1 MKLRASFFSIS
12 VGIGILACTLAG
24 HSIRLAA
31 DDSSQFHQYFPFIAG
46 NYCSSFYDTFSD
58 LASDWFTGTIG
69 SLQAEIIDGEYQLNF
84 TGGGSVWLMPGPMC
98 ARTSYRAAVD
108 ARWRGSAGNFIGLL
122 FELDEEDNDGY
133 LFAINTDDRVWF
145 VFTIEGNNL
154 ETTIA
159 PVGNVAILPGTAV
172 NRLAVERT
180 GNTIAFSINGT
191 QVGELMDNSP
201 GRPVVAG
208 VAAASYTTQASASAR
223 FDNFIFEG
231 SFD

>member
-1 MKLRASFFSIS
+1 MKLRASFIAISI
-12 VGIGILACTLAG
+12 GIGILVGSLAG
-24 HSIRLAA
+24 RSVRLAA
-31 DDSSQFHQYFPFIAG
+31 DESTQVYQFFPLIAA

-58 LASDWFTGTIG
+58 PTSDWFTGTIG
-69 SLQAEIIDGEYQLNF
+69 SLQAAITGGEYQLNF

-108 ARWRGSAGNFIGLL
+108 ARWRGSTGNFIGLL

-133 LFAINTDDRVWF
+133 LFAINTDDRIWF
-145 VFTIEGNNL
+145 VFEIEGNNL

-159 PVGNVAILPGTAV
+159 PVGNDAILPGTAV

-180 GNTIAFSINGT
+180 GNTIVFSINGT
-191 QVGELMDNSP
+191 PVGEFLDNSP

-223 FDNFIFEG
+223 FDNFVFEG
-231 SFD
+231 SND